1 MTQPPPPPPNQPPDP
16 QGGFGAPTPPQQ
28 EPGYGYPQQ
37 PGPGYGYPQQQQQP
51 ADQGYGHPQQP
62 PYGYPGQPRPPQP
75 DQGYG
80 HPTQPQQP
88 QAPYGY
94 PTQPQQPQYGG
105 YQQPAPPA
113 PGGGRKLSAQ
123 LQIVIAAAVAIA
135 LIVGF
140 GIWYANSGDGPEEAK
155 GPDGTTQGSTAGGD
169 TGGKGGGGG
178 GGKEKAPAD
187 TGAKVAYTVA
197 QPKVPDVTDV
207 SGSWITDKAFVK
219 PGLNSLVAYD
229 LDKGGV
235 LWTLPLT
242 GQVCGASRHVSADN
256 KVPILFEAAKRVAP
270 RYFQQCTQVGV
281 VDLNTGKLVWSD
293 AVSIGD
299 DKARF
304 SEVTLSGTTVAAGGT
319 DGGAAFDLAGGT
331 PRWKPKVEDDHCYDL
346 GYGGGEGLV
355 AVRKCG
361 TYDNPSVLVQNRTFT
376 INETQENPPSWGL
389 DRVDQADTVGDR
401 KYTYPDAAGE
411 GVTAYVIDTGVR
423 VSHGDFGGRASDGF
437 DAVDNDDTAQDGN
450 GHGTHVAGTIA
461 GTTHGVAKKAKI
473 VAVRVLDDN
482 GSGTTEQVIA
492 GIDWVTQNHRGPSV
506 ANMSL
511 GGSADPAL
519 DEAVK
524 KAIASGVTFGVA
536 AGNES
541 SDAGQGSPSRVPE
554 AITVASSTKDDQQ
567 SSFSNFGSV
576 VDIYAP
582 GSDITS
588 AWNDSDTG
596 TKTISGTSMATPH
609 VVGAA
614 AVYLAGHP
622 DATPAQVAEALTG
635 GATADKIGNA
645 SPGTANKLLKIV
657 E

>member
-1 MTQPPPPPPNQPPDP
+1 MATHKR
-16 QGGFGAPTPPQQ
+16 A
-28 EPGYGYPQQ
+28 
-37 PGPGYGYPQQQQQP
+37 
-51 ADQGYGHPQQP
+51 
-62 PYGYPGQPRPPQP
+62 
-75 DQGYG
+75 
-80 HPTQPQQP
+80 
-88 QAPYGY
+88 
-94 PTQPQQPQYGG
+94 
-105 YQQPAPPA
+105 
-113 PGGGRKLSAQ
+113 RKFRIIA
-123 LQIVIAAAVAIA
+123 VTTAIAAA
-135 LIVGF
+135 
-140 GIWYANSGDGPEEAK
+140 
-155 GPDGTTQGSTAGGD
+155 AG
-169 TGGKGGGGG
+169 
-178 GGKEKAPAD
+178 
-187 TGAKVAYTVA
+187 V
-197 QPKVPDVTDV
+197 
-207 SGSWITDKAFVK
+207 
-219 PGLNSLVAYD
+219 
-229 LDKGGV
+229 
-235 LWTLPLT
+235 
-242 GQVCGASRHVSADN
+242 
-256 KVPILFEAAKRVAP
+256 
-270 RYFQQCTQVGV
+270 
-281 VDLNTGKLVWSD
+281 
-293 AVSIGD
+293 
-299 DKARF
+299 
-304 SEVTLSGTTVAAGGT
+304 TVAAGPFA
-319 DGGAAFDLAGGT
+319 GAAPTPAEGTVYGLGAENAVAGSYVVLLDETTDKAGKTELAKEYGGT
-331 PRWKPKVEDDHCYDL
+331 LRRSYDSQVNGFSVNNL
-346 GYGGGEGLV
+346 TETEAKRL
-355 AVRKCG
+355 AA
-361 TYDNPSVLVQNRTFT
+361 DPSVAKVVQNRTFS

-389 DRVDQADTVGDR
+389 DRVDQADTAGDQ

-423 VSHGDFGGRASDGF
+423 VSHGDFGGRATDGF
-437 DAVDNDDTAQDGN
+437 DAIDNDNTAQDGN

-461 GTTHGVAKKAKI
+461 GSAHGVAKKAKI

-492 GIDWVTQNHRGPSV
+492 GIDWVTENHQGPSV

-541 SDAGQGSPSRVPE
+541 SDAGQGSPSRVAE

-567 SSFSNFGSV
+567 SSFSNFGAV

-622 DATPAQVAEALTG
+622 DATPAQVAEALVG
-635 GATADKIGNA
+635 GASADKIGNA

>member
-1 MTQPPPPPPNQPPDP
+1 MAT
-16 QGGFGAPTPPQQ
+16 
-28 EPGYGYPQQ
+28 
-37 PGPGYGYPQQQQQP
+37 
-51 ADQGYGHPQQP
+51 HK
-62 PYGYPGQPRPPQP
+62 RV
-75 DQGYG
+75 
-80 HPTQPQQP
+80 
-88 QAPYGY
+88 
-94 PTQPQQPQYGG
+94 
-105 YQQPAPPA
+105 
-113 PGGGRKLSAQ
+113 RKFR
-123 LQIVIAAAVAIA
+123 IVAVATAIAAA
-135 LIVGF
+135 
-140 GIWYANSGDGPEEAK
+140 
-155 GPDGTTQGSTAGGD
+155 AG
-169 TGGKGGGGG
+169 
-178 GGKEKAPAD
+178 
-187 TGAKVAYTVA
+187 V
-197 QPKVPDVTDV
+197 
-207 SGSWITDKAFVK
+207 
-219 PGLNSLVAYD
+219 
-229 LDKGGV
+229 
-235 LWTLPLT
+235 
-242 GQVCGASRHVSADN
+242 
-256 KVPILFEAAKRVAP
+256 
-270 RYFQQCTQVGV
+270 
-281 VDLNTGKLVWSD
+281 
-293 AVSIGD
+293 
-299 DKARF
+299 
-304 SEVTLSGTTVAAGGT
+304 TVAAGPFA
-319 DGGAAFDLAGGT
+319 GAAPTPAEGTVYGLGAENAVAGSYVVLLDEKTDKAGKTELAKEYGGT
-331 PRWKPKVEDDHCYDL
+331 LRRSYDSQVNGFSVNELTETEAKRLAADPAVAKV
-346 GYGGGEGLV
+346 
-355 AVRKCG
+355 
-361 TYDNPSVLVQNRTFT
+361 VQNRTFT
-376 INETQENPPSWGL
+376 INETQDNPPSWGL
-389 DRVDQADTVGDR
+389 DRVDQTDTAGDR

-423 VSHGDFGGRASDGF
+423 VSHSDFGGRATDGF
-437 DAVDNDDTAQDGN
+437 DAIDNDDTAQDGN

-461 GTTHGVAKKAKI
+461 GTAHGIAKKAKI

-492 GIDWVTQNHRGPSV
+492 GIDWVTENHQGPSV

-524 KAIASGVTFGVA
+524 KAIAAGVTFGVA

-614 AVYLAGHP
+614 AVYLGGHP
-622 DATPAQVAEALTG
+622 DATPAQVAEALVG